1 MIPVSIIRSI
11 SKNGIQLARTLVLL
25 WMLAVPGITHAGLV
39 HLELIIFAHDSP
51 SNEWIPDKREIISV
65 RDLDSLN
72 EATEPTSEKPKI
84 VPVRAVRLVEI
95 AKILDQHPDYEI
107 LNYLSWIQDTL
118 SKKKSEPVVLNVEF
132 SDQMLFSQLTLT
144 GTAIL
149 FEIGELLQFEIDA
162 TYFPAPDVEVDTINI
177 PEPLV
182 LQLRETEHVLQEAR
196 RVTINDFHYFD
207 HPKFGAILSVI
218 RPPKPELFVQ

>member
-1 MIPVSIIRSI
+1 MSNV
-11 SKNGIQLARTLVLL
+11 GIKLARILVLL
-25 WMLAVPGITHAGLV
+25 WILVVPATTHAGLV
-39 HLELIIFAHDSP
+39 QLELIVFAHDSP
-51 SNEWIPDKREIISV
+51 SNEWIPGKREIISV
-65 RDLDSLN
+65 RELDTLGES
-72 EATEPTSEKPKI
+72 TEPASEKPKI
-84 VPVRAVRLVEI
+84 VPVRADRLVEI
-95 AKILDQHPDYEI
+95 AKILDQHSSYEI

-118 SKKKSEPVVLNVEF
+118 TKRNSEPVVLDVAF
-132 SDQMLFSQLTLT
+132 SDQTLFPQLILS

-149 FEIGELLQFEIDA
+149 YEIEELLQFEINA
-162 TYFPAPDVEVDTINI
+162 TYLPVQDVEIDAINI

-207 HPKFGAILSVI
+207 HPKFGAILSVV